1 NGTIERRVPFAKSCC
16 TYYDPKRLSNLTD
29 QFLLLKFRF
38 GQNPRYFEDYIVD
51 VRGILKFSEE
61 VKRNGSQ
68 LLFSLKNY
76 SESMCIHVRMGDFV
90 IRRISTDMNITV
102 EAANKIAKK
111 MVCSSH
117 FMIFGDDKKFMTN
130 MSRNIVN
137 SGGWKDDL
145 LAISKYK
152 DYLDLFLASQLCS
165 SFLITAATSTF
176 GWWLA
181 FFVQNQNAVYYLNDT
196 RRHADKVP

>member
-1 NGTIERRVPFAKSCC
+1 
-16 TYYDPKRLSNLTD
+16 
-29 QFLLLKFRF
+29 
-38 GQNPRYFEDYIVD
+38 
-51 VRGILKFSEE
+51 
-61 VKRNGSQ
+61 
-68 LLFSLKNY
+68 
-76 SESMCIHVRMGDFV
+76 MGDFV

-111 MVCSSH
+111 MAV
-117 FMIFGDDKKFMTN
+117 
-130 MSRNIVN
+130 
-137 SGGWKDDL
+137 
-145 LAISKYK
+145 AISKYK

-196 RRHADKVP
+196 RRHADKVPSKELFLKSWQLYTE